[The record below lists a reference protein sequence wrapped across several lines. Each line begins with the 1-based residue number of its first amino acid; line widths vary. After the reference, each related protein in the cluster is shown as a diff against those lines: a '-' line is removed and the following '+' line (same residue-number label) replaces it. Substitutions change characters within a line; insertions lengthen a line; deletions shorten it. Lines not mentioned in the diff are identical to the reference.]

1 MHIDE
6 ILNLI
11 DSEEKESYIIP
22 KQWAQG
28 RTVYGGLSAC
38 IAYKAAC
45 NAIDKQR
52 PIRSMSCNFVA
63 PFTAEKDFIIDTEIL
78 REGGNVSTVQV
89 SLVQDEQVCVR
100 AQFIF
105 GAARKTKINVSHEIM
120 HTMPLP
126 KKASFVPNIPGLTPQ
141 FLKHFDLNFV
151 DGGKPFTGSKNDH
164 IHGWMRFTKPSEK
177 ITHAHLIALIDAWPP
192 TLLQKLRLPAPG
204 STMTWTLNFV
214 NPLQDFSENQW
225 FAYQADTLQYSEG
238 YGIATANVWDSKGQL
253 LAISIQN
260 VTVFA

>member
-6 ILNLI
+6 VLKLVKNLTDDNLI
-11 DSEEKESYIIP
+11 IP
-22 KQWAQG
+22 REWSQG

-45 NAIDKQR
+45 NAIEMQR
-52 PIRSMSCNFVA
+52 PIRSMTCNFVG
-63 PFTAEKDFIIDTEIL
+63 PFTVGVTFRIDTEVL
-78 REGGNVSTVQV
+78 REGGNVSSVQV
-89 SLVQDEQVCVR
+89 SLVQNEQVCVR

-105 GAARKTKINVSHEIM
+105 GSSRESKIVVSNEITHSM
-120 HTMPLP
+120 QLA
-126 KKASFVPNIPGLTPQ
+126 KRASFMPNIPGLTPQ
-141 FLKHFDLNFV
+141 FLKHFDLKFV
-151 DGGKPFTGSKNDH
+151 DGGKPFTGSKKDH
-164 IHGWMRFTKPSEK
+164 IHGWMRFSKPSEK

-214 NPLQDFSENQW
+214 NPTQDFSGNEW
-225 FAYQADTLQYSEG
+225 FAYQAETLQYSEG
-238 YGIATANVWDSKGQL
+238 YGIATANVWDSKGKL
-253 LAISIQN
+253 LAISTQN